1 MVVLLA
7 GWGLMASSCSPG
19 GSTTT
24 RKERSITVTG
34 SSDMEVVPNEFNLVI
49 SIQEF
54 YEKGKKVKLQTIQ
67 ENLSADLDSLGVK
80 QEDISIDEFGAYDR
94 YWWYYYNHEDLLRS
108 MQVTVKLH
116 DIQAVGKFMTTIHTK
131 GIYNISM
138 GKMSHSDI
146 RKFRLQVKSDAL
158 KAAKEKAEYLL
169 DGMGK
174 KLGEVITIEEVAG
187 TPENVYL
194 YGWYGRYDYSN
205 TETLMNGSGD
215 DSQQPNWQS
224 NTLTL
229 HYEVKAEFEIK

>member
-7 GWGLMASSCSPG
+7 GWGFLASSCSPG

-24 RKERSITVTG
+24 KKERCILVTG
-34 SSDMEVVPNEFNLVI
+34 SADMEVVPNEFNVI
-49 SIQEF
+49 VSIQEF

-67 ENLSADLDSLGVK
+67 ENLSAELDSMGIRK
-80 QEDISIDEFGAYDR
+80 EDISIDEFGAYNR
-94 YWWYYYNHEDLLRS
+94 YWWYYYNRQDLLRS

-116 DIQAVGKFMTTIHTK
+116 DIQSLGKFMTDVTTK
-131 GIYNISM
+131 GIYNITM

-158 KAAKEKAEYLL
+158 KAAREKAEFLL

-174 KLGEVITIEEVAG
+174 KLGDVITIEEVAG
-187 TPENVYL
+187 TPENAYL
-194 YGWYGRYDYSN
+194 YGWYGRMDYSN
-205 TETLMNGSGD
+205 TISPMEGSGD
-215 DSQQPNWQS
+215 VGEPNWQS
-224 NTLTL
+224 NTLML